1 MGQTQE
7 IRIGLL
13 LNSRAGFW
21 WGEEEKKNFIP
32 RLKYSIR
39 REDAR
44 EVQGEDPMCRY
55 PYGKEIAS
63 RRYKEGRRLIIT
75 QSVTGCPMR
84 VILPNEGPSSRS
96 GSGFLYISIYLV
108 APVFYGKQN
117 APNGQI
123 IDKTTTERTSFA
135 VRSLPFAA
143 LLSHPSLDKRPRLP
157 TGGRWTVCNKLT
169 TTSAAFLVAPR
180 ASVLENFLG
189 RRNKASNKP

>member
-21 WGEEEKKNFIP
+21 WGEKKNFIP
-32 RLKYSIR
+32 LPKYSIR
-39 REDAR
+39 REDAG
-44 EVQGEDPMCRY
+44 EVWGEDPMCRY

-75 QSVTGCPMR
+75 QSVTGCRMR

-108 APVFYGKQN
+108 APVFLTAN
-117 APNGQI
+117 
-123 IDKTTTERTSFA
+123 KT
-135 VRSLPFAA
+135 
-143 LLSHPSLDKRPRLP
+143 LP
-157 TGGRWTVCNKLT
+157 TDK
-169 TTSAAFLVAPR
+169 
-180 ASVLENFLG
+180 
-189 RRNKASNKP
+189 